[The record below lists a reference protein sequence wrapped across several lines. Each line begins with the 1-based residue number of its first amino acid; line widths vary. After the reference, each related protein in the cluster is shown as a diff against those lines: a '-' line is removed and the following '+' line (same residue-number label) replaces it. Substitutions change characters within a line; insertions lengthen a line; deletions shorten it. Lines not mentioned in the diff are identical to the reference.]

1 MKTHAALRWLLQLD
15 RPAAPRSDAEISAE
29 IEKNYRWNFTVNLLD
44 GATFW
49 FGISFISSTT
59 IVPLFVS
66 KLTDSPFII
75 GLVAVI
81 AQGSW
86 FLPQLFTANMV
97 ERLARK
103 KPVVVNL
110 GFFTERLPLWIV
122 VGAAAIA
129 GRSPGFALTLFLIS
143 YAWHGL
149 GAGVIAAAWQ
159 DLLARI
165 FPVERRG
172 RVFGP
177 TMFSGAATATASAS
191 FSAWLLENYRFPLNF
206 VIIFAIAATSITISW
221 VFIALTRE
229 PAQPATT
236 PRRSNR
242 QYWAELPR
250 ILGDDQN
257 FRRYLTGRFILALG
271 GLGAGFVTVAAVQRW
286 DISDSTVGLFTASL
300 LLGQTVGNLLFGVL
314 ADKYG
319 HKLSLELTSLA
330 AMMAYALAWLAP
342 GPAYYFVVFGLMGV
356 SSGGIIVSG
365 ILVVLEF
372 CGPGKRPTYIG
383 LSNTGTGL
391 ISAIAPLI
399 GAYLA
404 ARNYNWLFALGAF
417 ISLLGFI
424 VLRWWVQDPRHANH
438 VGQSQTT
445 EQPIRSSRYS
455 ENID

>member
-172 RVFGP
+172 R
-177 TMFSGAATATASAS
+177 
-191 FSAWLLENYRFPLNF
+191 
-206 VIIFAIAATSITISW
+206 
-221 VFIALTRE
+221 
-229 PAQPATT
+229 
-236 PRRSNR
+236 
-242 QYWAELPR
+242 
-250 ILGDDQN
+250 
-257 FRRYLTGRFILALG
+257 
-271 GLGAGFVTVAAVQRW
+271 
-286 DISDSTVGLFTASL
+286 LF
-300 LLGQTVGNLLFGVL
+300 
-314 ADKYG
+314 
-319 HKLSLELTSLA
+319 
-330 AMMAYALAWLAP
+330 
-342 GPAYYFVVFGLMGV
+342 
-356 SSGGIIVSG
+356 
-365 ILVVLEF
+365 
-372 CGPGKRPTYIG
+372 C
-383 LSNTGTGL
+383 
-391 ISAIAPLI
+391 
-399 GAYLA
+399 
-404 ARNYNWLFALGAF
+404 
-417 ISLLGFI
+417 
-424 VLRWWVQDPRHANH
+424 
-438 VGQSQTT
+438 
-445 EQPIRSSRYS
+445 
-455 ENID
+455 

>member
-1 MKTHAALRWLLQLD
+1 
-15 RPAAPRSDAEISAE
+15 
-29 IEKNYRWNFTVNLLD
+29 
-44 GATFW
+44 
-49 FGISFISSTT
+49 
-59 IVPLFVS
+59 
-66 KLTDSPFII
+66 
-75 GLVAVI
+75 
-81 AQGSW
+81 
-86 FLPQLFTANMV
+86 
-97 ERLARK
+97 
-103 KPVVVNL
+103 
-110 GFFTERLPLWIV
+110 
-122 VGAAAIA
+122 
-129 GRSPGFALTLFLIS
+129 
-143 YAWHGL
+143 
-149 GAGVIAAAWQ
+149 
-159 DLLARI
+159 
-165 FPVERRG
+165 
-172 RVFGP
+172 
-177 TMFSGAATATASAS
+177 
-191 FSAWLLENYRFPLNF
+191 LENYRFPLNF